1 MGEKTNNRCYEIS
14 AGTMYLICMI
24 TSISG
29 GLLIEHVVANENL
42 LQALDNS
49 SMVLVIATILE
60 LINAFGVLVIAVS
73 FYIMLR
79 KLNPAMATA
88 YLIIRSIEA
97 AFCIGISFLPLISLT
112 CLSIPNANAEQQ
124 IMLVN
129 YLLLIRTT
137 FWAYIY
143 PVIFVF
149 GGAIFYSLLYIT
161 RILPRYI
168 ALWGLLALI
177 GVLMAMLTPELKMI
191 PGLLIISNEIYLG
204 FYLLFKK

>member
-1 MGEKTNNRCYEIS
+1 MVEKTNKRCYEIS

-24 TSISG
+24 TSIVG
-29 GLLIEHVVANENL
+29 GLLIEHVIANENL
-42 LQALDNS
+42 LQTLENS
-49 SMVLVIATILE
+49 SMVLVTATILE

-73 FYIMLR
+73 FFIMLK
-79 KLNPAMATA
+79 KLKPALAIS

-97 AFCIGISFLPLISLT
+97 AFCIGISFLPLISLS
-112 CLSIPNANAEQQ
+112 CLKIPNASAEQQ
-124 IMLVN
+124 IMWIN

-143 PVIFVF
+143 PVIFVL

-177 GVLMAMLTPELKMI
+177 GVLMAILTPEFKMI
-191 PGLLIISNEIYLG
+191 PGILIITNEIYLG
-204 FYLLFKK
+204 FNLLIKK